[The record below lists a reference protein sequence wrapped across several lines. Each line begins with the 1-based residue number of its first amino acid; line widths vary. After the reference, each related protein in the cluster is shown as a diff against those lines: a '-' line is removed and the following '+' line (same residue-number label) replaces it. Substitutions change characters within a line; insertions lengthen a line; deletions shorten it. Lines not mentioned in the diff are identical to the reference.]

1 VRAVSRDLWKC
12 RLGIW
17 SIQEVRWSIVDG
29 EGAGGIVLF
38 GNGITI
44 TNGGYYL
51 TYIREY
57 YQQLDEWSLLV
68 IGYHI

>member
-1 VRAVSRDLWKC
+1 VGAISRDLWKC

-17 SIQEVRWSIVDG
+17 SIQEVRWSNGDC

-44 TNGGYYL
+44 INGGYYL

-57 YQQLDEWSLLV
+57 
-68 IGYHI
+68 